1 MMLLDIIDNLPRLRM
16 SGSQFQIILWLLWQL
31 GVSRVPA
38 YGAFRKMQK
47 ELQTTSGS
55 LPTQYTSSLGNIFY
69 VNNIGESIMRVR
81 AFF

>member
-16 SGSQFQIILWLLWQL
+16 SGSQFQIILWLLRQL

-47 ELQTTSGS
+47 ELQATSGS
-55 LPTQYTSSLGNIFY
+55 SPTQYTSSIGNIFY
-69 VNNIGESIMRVR
+69 VNSIGESVMRVR
-81 AFF
+81 VIF